1 MEENKELTYMEEET
15 TEEKTPETKE
25 DNGNLALGAGLILVA
40 GVAIVAAGIK
50 AVQAIK
56 NRKKPEAEEDSDEEE
71 PKKKF
76 KKKFKFFK
84 KKSKTQENVEDTE
97 E

>member
-1 MEENKELTYMEEET
+1 MEENKELTYAEEET
-15 TEEKTPETKE
+15 TEEKTPELKE

-40 GVAIVAAGIK
+40 GVAIVAAGVK

-56 NRKKPEAEEDSDEEE
+56 NRKKPDTEEDSDEEE
-71 PKKKF
+71 KP

>member
-56 NRKKPEAEEDSDEEE
+56 NRKKPEAEEGSDEDE
-71 PKKKF
+71 P

>member
-1 MEENKELTYMEEET
+1 MEENMELTNVENET
-15 TEEKTPETKE
+15 TEEKTPKIKE

-76 KKKFKFFK
+76 KFFK

>member
-56 NRKKPEAEEDSDEEE
+56 NRKKPETEEDSDEDE
-71 PKKKF
+71 P

>member
-1 MEENKELTYMEEET
+1 MEENKELTYAEEET

-40 GVAIVAAGIK
+40 GVAIVAAGVK

-56 NRKKPEAEEDSDEEE
+56 NRKKPEAEEDSDEDE
-71 PKKKF
+71 P

>member
-25 DNGNLALGAGLILVA
+25 DNRNLALGAGLILVA

-76 KKKFKFFK
+76 KFFK

>member
-1 MEENKELTYMEEET
+1 MEENMELTYAEEET

-56 NRKKPEAEEDSDEEE
+56 NRKKPEAEEDSDEDE
-71 PKKKF
+71 P

>member
-1 MEENKELTYMEEET
+1 MEENMELTYVENET
-15 TEEKTPETKE
+15 TEEKTPEIKE

-40 GVAIVAAGIK
+40 GVAIVAAGVK

-56 NRKKPEAEEDSDEEE
+56 NRKKPETEEDSDEEE
-71 PKKKF
+71 KS
-76 KKKFKFFK
+76 KKKFKFFRK
-84 KKSKTQENVEDTE
+84 GKTQENAE

>member
-15 TEEKTPETKE
+15 TEEKTPEVKE

-56 NRKKPEAEEDSDEEE
+56 NRKKPEAEEDSDEDE
-71 PKKKF
+71 P

>member
-50 AVQAIK
+50 VVQAIK
-56 NRKKPEAEEDSDEEE
+56 NRKKPETEEDSEEEE
-71 PKKKF
+71 P

>member
-1 MEENKELTYMEEET
+1 MEENMELTCVENET
-15 TEEKTPETKE
+15 TEEKTPEIKE

-40 GVAIVAAGIK
+40 GVAIVAAGVK

-56 NRKKPEAEEDSDEEE
+56 DRKKPETEEDSDEEK
-71 PKKKF
+71 P

-84 KKSKTQENVEDTE
+84 KKGKTQENVEDTE